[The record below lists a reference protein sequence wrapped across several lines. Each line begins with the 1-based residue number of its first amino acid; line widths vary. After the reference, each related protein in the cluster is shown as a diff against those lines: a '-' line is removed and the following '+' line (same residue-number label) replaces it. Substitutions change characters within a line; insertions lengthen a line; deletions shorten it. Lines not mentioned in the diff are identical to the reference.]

1 METVIY
7 FIRHA
12 QSLPKAYI
20 DRSNWFDCP
29 LSELG
34 ENQARNLSDI
44 IFNLNVEHVISSPY
58 IRCINTIKPFIDTYK
73 IPMTIHNDL
82 REKYISHSF
91 IEESY
96 EIWVKSWEDFHF
108 KIPGCESS
116 FEAQDRFVKSV
127 KDISFMHQGKTIAVI
142 THGDVLGLFLNYI
155 DSLNHMEKAEKMRN
169 PDILR
174 VVHRESR
181 FLWDR
186 DFRAQGLDNI
196 ATHRDQI
203 PLDNWIN
210 RDSGRHP
217 K

>member
-7 FIRHA
+7 CIRHA
-12 QSLPKAYI
+12 HSLPTAYS
-20 DRSNWFDCP
+20 DRADWFDCP
-29 LSELG
+29 LSERG
-34 ENQARNLSDI
+34 ENQARHLADI
-44 IFNLNVEHVISSPY
+44 IFTLNIAHVISSPY
-58 IRCINTIKPFIDTYK
+58 IRCIHTIQPFIETYN

-82 REKYISHSF
+82 REKHISQSF
-91 IEESY
+91 IEASY

-116 FEAQDRFVKSV
+116 CEAQDRFVKSV
-127 KDISFMHQGKTIAVI
+127 KEISFMHQGKTLAVI

-155 DSLNHMEKAEKMRN
+155 DALNHMEKAEKMRN

-174 VVHRESR
+174 VVHRASR

-186 DFRAQGLDNI
+186 DFSAHGLDTM
-196 ATHRDQI
+196 ATHRDHI
-203 PLDNWIN
+203 PLDNWIH
-210 RDSGRHP
+210 RDAGRHP